1 MTKWVRNDMRV
12 FHGPLNIAGIA
23 GVLAKAERE
32 LGVEAF
38 AYCLP
43 VPQFAYPVDRLI
55 TAPTSPGRMWE
66 MARFAIREAWR
77 VDVFHFHF
85 GYSLTMASL
94 SDVPWLKRLGKKICF
109 YFHGCDIRDSKQVVA
124 RHAINACAEHW
135 PMACSA
141 NRKKAVAIARRYA
154 DRVFVSTPD
163 LHEFIPGSLW
173 LPQPV
178 DFERFELLRRQA
190 LARAAE
196 GARHDSVVTIAHA
209 PSDRLIKGTRYLEQA
224 VRDLQAVGY
233 PVELQLVEN
242 KSYFDALACYAAA
255 DIVVDQLLVGAYGR
269 FAVEMMALGKP
280 VICYIRDDLRPMYP
294 ADLPIVSATPYNLGE
309 TLKQLVTERHQWP
322 ELGRRGVEYAARV
335 HDSRAVAAQTISAYR
350 AALHRN

>member
-1 MTKWVRNDMRV
+1 MRV

-23 GVLAKAERE
+23 GVLAQAERE

-55 TAPTSPGRMWE
+55 EATTPLGRMWE

-85 GYSLTMASL
+85 GCSLTMTSL

-109 YFHGCDIRDSKQVVA
+109 YFHGCDIRDSKQVIA

-141 NRKKAVAIARRYA
+141 NRKKAVAMARRYA

-163 LHEFIPGSLW
+163 LHEFIPNSIW

-178 DFERFELLRRQA
+178 ELERFVPLREQA
-190 LARAAE
+190 LSRATEAV
-196 GARHDSVVTIAHA
+196 RRDQIVTIAHA
-209 PSDRLIKGTRYLEQA
+209 PSDRMVKGTRHLEQA
-224 VRDLQAVGY
+224 MRDLQAAGY
-233 PVELQLVEN
+233 AVELRLVEN
-242 KSYFDALACYAAA
+242 KSYLDALACYAAA

-280 VICYIRDDLRPMYP
+280 VICYIREDLRPLYP
-294 ADLPIVSATPYNLGE
+294 ATLPIVSATPHTLGE
-309 TLKQLVTERHQWP
+309 TLKQLMTERHQWP
-322 ELGRRGVEYAARV
+322 ELGRRGVEYVTRV
-335 HDSRAVAAQTISAYR
+335 HDSRAVAMQTVNAYR
-350 AALHRN
+350 ATLHRN